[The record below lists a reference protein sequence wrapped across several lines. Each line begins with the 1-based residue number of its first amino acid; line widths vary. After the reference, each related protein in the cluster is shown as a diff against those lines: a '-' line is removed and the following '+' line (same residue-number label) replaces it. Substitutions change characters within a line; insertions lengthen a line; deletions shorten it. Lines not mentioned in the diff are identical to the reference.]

1 MNLII
6 EIPEIGMTATR
17 AEIINNHTNVM
28 KMLLTI
34 YVGLFSDS
42 GDLLKTVSVDHQ
54 LTRFPIPSN
63 DEQWAIAL
71 PTIEALQ
78 RAENL

>member
-54 LTRFPIPSN
+54 LTGFPIPSN